1 MYICR
6 VIYVQVLTSKFDIM
20 HTLQNFLGYMDF
32 VWPYVLFLIIWD
44 ASMRLIALW
53 KSGRNN
59 DAVWFIC
66 IAIFNTLGILPLIYM
81 LLKKKNTKNIQT
93 V

>member
-1 MYICR
+1 
-6 VIYVQVLTSKFDIM
+6 M

-32 VWPYVLFLIIWD
+32 VWPFVLFLIVWD
-44 ASMRLIALW
+44 AILRLVAMW

-66 IAIFNTLGILPLIYM
+66 IAIFNTVGILPLIYM
-81 LLKKKNTKNIQT
+81 ILKKQNSKNHQT
-93 V
+93 A